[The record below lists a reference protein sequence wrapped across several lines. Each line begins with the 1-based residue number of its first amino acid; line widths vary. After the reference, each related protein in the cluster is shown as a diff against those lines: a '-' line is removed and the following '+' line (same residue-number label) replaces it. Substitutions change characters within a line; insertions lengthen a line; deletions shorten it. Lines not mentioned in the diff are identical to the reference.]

1 MAWANISFPLGNSK
15 NLVPSGIFSK
25 RHGMIQYVQDAD
37 KPCGSKQV
45 LLSEF
50 KIKVENVLQNQK
62 AEGARDDGKQH
73 DPWGRVAWV

>member
-1 MAWANISFPLGNSK
+1 
-15 NLVPSGIFSK
+15 
-25 RHGMIQYVQDAD
+25 MIQYVQDAN

-50 KIKVENVLQNQK
+50 KMKVESVLQNQK